1 MGSEESHNERELA
14 LSRVSLLGDHE
25 ARLRGHLEH
34 DPNGHERAAICFFRR
49 LAGDVEGLAVSDRL
63 VCVDIQLFEDAWVA
77 SSSKDHVEFRLSYL
91 REAFRRCEEEELV
104 FGFVHGH
111 PAGAHWFSGQDDAN
125 EQILLHALRNRN
137 GPDAAMIALM
147 LCEGRWYGRE
157 RNAVDPLSV
166 RPLRHILVLNNQ
178 LQVHDYAQNSSCVE
192 EDVWARQAAAFGRPF
207 VDKIGSLRIG
217 VVGCSGTGSP
227 TFSLLARS
235 GVGELV
241 LVDADKVAK
250 SNLNRMQG
258 AGSADIGRNKAVV
271 GRDTIN
277 AMKLATKVAVFETV
291 IDTNS
296 GAVDAL
302 ASCDVIFGCTDDH
315 LGRQALNAAVYHYGL
330 ALIDMGLGGLVREV
344 GGVPQLS
351 YHFGRITTVLPEW
364 GECLYCRKVIDAKAA
379 ARQEMLRKNPE
390 ITDDELRERYLDGG
404 QEGAPGV
411 GPFTAATADFA
422 VATLYDLLTGF
433 RRPAESL
440 RRQHF
445 EVDFVRME
453 IRTREAPPDAGCPY
467 CGTREIR
474 VGKSLY
480 RLGRPNLGKVNSHV

>member
-1 MGSEESHNERELA
+1 MGSKESNNQRELA
-14 LSRVSLLGDHE
+14 LSRVSLLGHHE
-25 ARLRGHLEH
+25 VRLRSHLEH
-34 DPNGHERAAICFFRR
+34 APDGHERAAVCYFRR
-49 LAGDVEGLAVSDRL
+49 LGGDVEGLAASDRL
-63 VCVDIQLFEDAWVA
+63 VCVDVQVFEEAWVT
-77 SSSKDHVEFRLSYL
+77 SSSKVHIEFRLSYL
-91 REAFRRCEEEELV
+91 REVFRRCEEEELV

-111 PAGAHWFSGQDDAN
+111 PPGAHWFSGQDDKN
-125 EQILLHALRNRN
+125 EQILLRALRNRN
-137 GPDAAMIALM
+137 GPDAAMVALV

-157 RNAVDPLSV
+157 RNAVDPAHV
-166 RPLRHILVLNNQ
+166 RPVRHILVLSNQ
-178 LQVHDYAQNSSCVE
+178 LQLHDYTQSSTCVK
-192 EDVWARQAAAFGRPF
+192 DDLWARQAAAFGRPF
-207 VDKIGSLRIG
+207 VDQISSLRIG
-217 VVGCSGTGSP
+217 VVGCSGTGTP

-235 GVGELV
+235 GVSELI
-241 LVDADKVAK
+241 LVDADKVEK

-258 AGSADIGRNKAVV
+258 ASSADIGRNKAVV
-271 GRDTIN
+271 GRDTVN
-277 AMKLATKVAVFETV
+277 AMQLATNVAVFETV
-291 IDTNS
+291 IDTNPR
-296 GAVDAL
+296 AVDAL

-330 ALIDMGLGGLVREV
+330 ALIDMGLGGLVQEV

-364 GECLYCRKVIDAKAA
+364 GECLYCRKVVDAKAA
-379 ARQEMLRKNPE
+379 ARQEIQRTNSE

-433 RRPAESL
+433 RQPPESV

-453 IRTREAPPDAGCPY
+453 IRTREAPADAGCTY

-474 VGKSLY
+474 VGKAPY
-480 RLGRPNLGKVNSHV
+480 RLGRPNLGEVNSHV